1 MSVTYNGLHVDE
13 RYSAILEPNLYFNP
27 ILVPGVTCTDKYK
40 TGPAG
45 QIFVHQ
51 LNTSAVEAGTPGRD
65 FTDEVAADTLIP
77 IQINNNFQKSKKI
90 YGVQAAAVSFAAGN
104 EYLATAIQECR
115 EGWMQCGI
123 ACLAQEGKA
132 ATATA
137 AITEDTVKSDLIDTR
152 TEIVKDKGRA
162 NVVMCTPE
170 YYGLVLKAAG
180 KDFTP
185 STNDRIAATGNVGQ
199 WLGFTFVEANG
210 ATGSIKYYDHT
221 GAQKTVDMS
230 KVQYVMY
237 YHETLSVV
245 SNFEVARIIDSERE
259 RLLTAGYEF
268 YRGTYHGDKITA
280 AEWPVLSRDAA
291 ACLEELTLGR
301 TAADL
306 APELLE
312 RCQMALC
319 AVAEEYKAEREE
331 GAGVVASESV
341 GSWSRTYAQ
350 TASPAQKRRDA
361 AWMWLGNT
369 GLLYRGG
376 ESLCGRIP

>member
-27 ILVPGVTCTDKYK
+27 ILVPGVTCTDKYE

-230 KVQYVMY
+230 KV
-237 YHETLSVV
+237 
-245 SNFEVARIIDSERE
+245 
-259 RLLTAGYEF
+259 
-268 YRGTYHGDKITA
+268 
-280 AEWPVLSRDAA
+280 
-291 ACLEELTLGR
+291 
-301 TAADL
+301 
-306 APELLE
+306 
-312 RCQMALC
+312 
-319 AVAEEYKAEREE
+319 
-331 GAGVVASESV
+331 
-341 GSWSRTYAQ
+341 
-350 TASPAQKRRDA
+350 
-361 AWMWLGNT
+361 
-369 GLLYRGG
+369 
-376 ESLCGRIP
+376 